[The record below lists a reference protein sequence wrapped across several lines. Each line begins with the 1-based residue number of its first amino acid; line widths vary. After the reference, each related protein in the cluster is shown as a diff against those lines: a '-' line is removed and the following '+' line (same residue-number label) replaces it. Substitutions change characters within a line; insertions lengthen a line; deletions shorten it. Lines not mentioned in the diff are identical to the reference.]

1 MKSFTGSKV
10 LTRNKNNLK
19 QRFTDTKALVVLKV
33 KSLSEEPHS

>member
-10 LTRNKNNLK
+10 LTRNKNNLE
-19 QRFTDTKALVVLKV
+19 QRFTDTKALVVLKI